1 LPNLYYKNSEFEER
15 FRNQSLF
22 NFLGVKGTEVSREG
36 EVVHKQLFDHFFKCD
51 IHKIKIMDFKTFK
64 AYMSAYDNPL
74 NVMFRTALNKF
85 PFTAK
90 LRNGLEVEIKSKRH
104 AYFFTT
110 LYDLD
115 IIYVDDR
122 FIQFRYKDTILK
134 FYFDINGF
142 VALGEIFRDGI
153 YNVDVKER
161 TVVDV
166 GAGIGDSPVYF
177 TLNGARK
184 VYAFDVKVMYLEKNI
199 MENNLKDVVEPIRC
213 ECGLSN
219 NLDVITLKYNIP
231 YGSVLKVDCEGCE
244 YSFFGVAPRWI
255 SRYHTIVIEYHNGV
269 QHLADL
275 LKGFNVT
282 IKGNKKK
289 IGLIYAR
296 RLE

>member
-1 LPNLYYKNSEFEER
+1 MKTVN
-15 FRNQSLF
+15 
-22 NFLGVKGTEVSREG
+22 
-36 EVVHKQLFDHFFKCD
+36 
-51 IHKIKIMDFKTFK
+51 FKTFK

-104 AYFFTT
+104 AWFFST
-110 LYDLD
+110 LHNLD
-115 IIYVDDR
+115 IVFVNDT
-122 FIQFRYKDTILK
+122 FIQFRYKDRTLK
-134 FYFDINGF
+134 FYFDINKF
-142 VALGEIFRDGI
+142 MAFGEIFRDGI
-153 YNVDVKER
+153 YDVDVDVKGR

-166 GAGIGDSPVYF
+166 GAGIGDSPIYF
-177 TLNGARK
+177 ALNGAKK
-184 VYAFDVKVMYLEKNI
+184 VYAFDVNISYLEKNI
-199 MENNLKDVVEPIRC
+199 KNIRENNLEDVVEPIRC

-244 YSFFGVAPRWI
+244 YDFFSTAPRLI
-255 SRYHTIVIEYHNGV
+255 SRYHTIIIEYHNGV

-275 LKGFNVT
+275 LKASGFNIT
-282 IKGNKKK
+282 IKGNKE

-296 RLE
+296 RLVNYPTLTDGVLGVES